1 MNCKLISLFYFYS
14 KPKSKNDHLEFI
26 MEGINEKDEKI
37 IFGNKIFPINNI
49 KNQDEYELEIII
61 PEKNNEKKPL
71 AQINCKI
78 FFFWSDFL
86 LYDEKRKK
94 LEKKLI
100 NLENAINKLKLYLN
114 EINEIYQ
121 LNENKVKK
129 KSLELPTIN
138 EGKEILN
145 INNLNDNMNN
155 DSYILQNNS
164 NFNLYSNNDLY
175 NYQIQ
180 LNQNNSNEN
189 EINDNIIVEDIKK
202 EKESFLIGISLR
214 NNKMLFRFVIIL
226 GFLTS
231 FYRSDFPNQI
241 GGILFLFGIF
251 YINVIKDNYEKIIFY
266 LKNIYKGVIFLLF
279 YDLIWILLNFKNT
292 ILEYNKDEILMK
304 KISLILAFCNVIIK
318 LIICFNLIF
327 EIKKYKNR

>member
-78 FFFWSDFL
+78 IFFWSDFL

-189 EINDNIIVEDIKK
+189 EINDNYIIKNKNK
-202 EKESFLIGISLR
+202 EKKFFFKGISLR
-214 NNKMLFRFVIIL
+214 NNKILFRFVIIL
-226 GFLTS
+226 SFLTS
-231 FYRSDFPNQI
+231 IYRSDFPNQI

>member
-1 MNCKLISLFYFYS
+1 
-14 KPKSKNDHLEFI
+14 

-78 FFFWSDFL
+78 IFFWSDFL

-164 NFNLYSNNDLY
+164 NFNLHSNNDLY

-189 EINDNIIVEDIKK
+189 EINDNIIVENIKK

-231 FYRSDFPNQI
+231 FYRADFPNQI